1 MLSRLFKNRG
11 YQIYFELLDSFQGQ
25 GCPLCDLLSK
35 KEQAAISR
43 FVGPI
48 CQGEKRAVSLLELC
62 PSHRI
67 RAREILGDGSEA
79 AAHLKKIVAEELRVI
94 ADCVERPQRPI
105 WRRGQKRLLQECPL
119 CHELL
124 SQDRV
129 FCKALVHCLDEMDF
143 WKRFQSAPLLCRD
156 HLRRCTAPTNDG
168 QGFTRLVEDQR
179 VKLNVLLDD
188 LIRFTATG
196 GNAESKKEALEWLAD
211 PKGPALT
218 ISPSTPSGRNEDLT
232 ELSLD
237 AEDMRSMEEKNAD
250 PEALRFENEKLKKKI
265 EDLTNW
271 LGKVETRAASLH
283 YRVAELSEVNKR
295 LEMGY
300 TGANALANGLEKMVQ
315 NLKEEIKKLKDGS
328 LVNSSKQG
336 S

>member
-1 MLSRLFKNRG
+1 MLSRLFKNRR
-11 YQIYFELLDSFQGQ
+11 YQIYFEILDSFEGW
-25 GCPLCDLLSK
+25 GCPLCDLVSK
-35 KEQAAISR
+35 KEQEMISR
-43 FVGPI
+43 FVSPI

-62 PSHRI
+62 PSHRV
-67 RAREILGDGSEA
+67 RAKEILGDGSEA

-94 ADCVERPQRPI
+94 TDCVKKPRRPI
-105 WRRGQKRLLQECPL
+105 WGRGQKRLLQECPL
-119 CHELL
+119 CRELL
-124 SQDRV
+124 SQDRG
-129 FCKALVHCLDEMDF
+129 FCKALIHFLDEMDF
-143 WKRFQSAPLLCRD
+143 WNKFQSAPLLCRD
-156 HLRRCTAPTNDG
+156 HLRRCIALADDG

-188 LIRFTATG
+188 LIRFAATG
-196 GNAESKKEALEWLAD
+196 RNAESNKEALEWLAN
-211 PKGPALT
+211 PKGLALS
-218 ISPSTPSGRNEDLT
+218 ILPSTPSGRNDNLT

-237 AEDMRSMEEKNAD
+237 AEDMRSTEEKNAD

-271 LGKVETRAASLH
+271 LDKVETRAASLH

-300 TGANALANGLEKMVQ
+300 TGANALANGLEKIVQ
-315 NLKEEIKKLKDGS
+315 NLKEEIKNLKDGN